1 MEARANVAVSL
12 VMNFFSQYW
21 ARCSIVLPTA
31 DARNTRS
38 WRWSTSNYG
47 NHQRIACRPV
57 SGQRRCDYSQRES
70 CGHYRLLCR
79 ISLNSTFA
87 IVQPLSLLV
96 CGCFGISRVS
106 QSPVMMKLAPSSDL
120 ASTLLTSDALIN
132 RIGAGWTYVMCS
144 GVVVVFTP
152 LVWLVVNRGPKWRKQ
167 RMDGLQK
174 QANDKAEKQAQ
185 KQKSE
190 TKPKS

>member
-1 MEARANVAVSL
+1 
-12 VMNFFSQYW
+12 
-21 ARCSIVLPTA
+21 
-31 DARNTRS
+31 
-38 WRWSTSNYG
+38 
-47 NHQRIACRPV
+47 
-57 SGQRRCDYSQRES
+57 
-70 CGHYRLLCR
+70 
-79 ISLNSTFA
+79 
-87 IVQPLSLLV
+87 
-96 CGCFGISRVS
+96 
-106 QSPVMMKLAPSSDL
+106 MMKLAPSSDL

-174 QANDKAEKQAQ
+174 QADDKAEKQAQ